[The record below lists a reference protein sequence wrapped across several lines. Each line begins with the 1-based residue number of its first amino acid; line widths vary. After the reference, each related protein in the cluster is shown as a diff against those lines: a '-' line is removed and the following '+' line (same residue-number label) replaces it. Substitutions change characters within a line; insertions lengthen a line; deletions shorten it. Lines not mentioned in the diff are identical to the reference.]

1 MPATEEIP
9 FFSREK
15 CPRLS
20 RERFSAVKNAN
31 RWGLK
36 RISEDRIAIGKRERG
51 YSVLPLR
58 KKTLLSGKNH
68 EAFQKQHFSGQPI
81 CLVYILAILGG
92 KVQDKA

>member
-1 MPATEEIP
+1 MSATESRA
-9 FFSREK
+9 FFSHEK

-51 YSVLPLR
+51 YSVWPLR
-58 KKTLLSGKNH
+58 KKTLFLQQQTNKTCN
-68 EAFQKQHFSGQPI
+68 
-81 CLVYILAILGG
+81 L
-92 KVQDKA
+92 